1 MNCVNVRTSKKTGM
15 AALAL
20 TMLAVLILNA
30 GAALP
35 LQAQTET
42 GEQPLTATT
51 QKWTA
56 GFDNFSEPL
65 NYTKSKVKWSV
76 NSTTHKLSVSATL
89 VSATPNKLYQVALM
103 FYCTTFPN
111 TFGQFPVQTT
121 NGGQCESITRQGVTA
136 SRAEVEVCVVL
147 TDMNGN
153 GSCSVLVGPDA
164 AGTYN
169 LEFLAR
175 DGSGCHING
184 GSGACN
190 VDFQSPGPTFGDA
203 TTITIP

>member
-1 MNCVNVRTSKKTGM
+1 MNCNDVRKSKKTGM
-15 AALAL
+15 ATLAL

-35 LQAQTET
+35 LQAQTEAGRQT
-42 GEQPLTATT
+42 PTVTT
-51 QKWTA
+51 QKWTS
-56 GFDNFSEPL
+56 GFDNFGEPL
-65 NYTKSKVKWSV
+65 NYATSKVKWSV
-76 NSTTHKLSVSATL
+76 NATTHRLSVSATL
-89 VSATPNKLYQVALM
+89 VSANANKLYQVALM

-121 NGGQCESITRQGVTA
+121 SGGQCEAITRQGVTA

-153 GSCSVLVGPDA
+153 GSCSVVVGPAA

-169 LEFLAR
+169 LEFLVR
-175 DGSGCHING
+175 DGSGCHISGGNG
-184 GSGACN
+184 NCG
-190 VDFQSPGPTFGDA
+190 VDFQSPGPTFGDS

>member
-1 MNCVNVRTSKKTGM
+1 MNRIDRTSKKAGI

-20 TMLAVLILNA
+20 TTLAVLILNA
-30 GAALP
+30 GAARP
-35 LQAQTET
+35 LQADTEAGGQAPET
-42 GEQPLTATT
+42 TT

-56 GFDNFSEPL
+56 GFDNFGEPL
-65 NYTKSKVKWSV
+65 NYTTSKVKWSV
-76 NSTTHKLSVSATL
+76 NATTHKLSVSATL
-89 VSATPNKLYQVALM
+89 VKANPNKLYQVALM
-103 FYCTTFPN
+103 FYCTTFPP

-121 NGGQCESITRQGVTA
+121 NGGQCEAITRQGVTA
-136 SRAEVEVCVVL
+136 SRAEVEVCDVL
-147 TDMNGN
+147 TDMNGT
-153 GSCSVLVGPDA
+153 GSCSVVVGPAA
-164 AGTYN
+164 AGTYS